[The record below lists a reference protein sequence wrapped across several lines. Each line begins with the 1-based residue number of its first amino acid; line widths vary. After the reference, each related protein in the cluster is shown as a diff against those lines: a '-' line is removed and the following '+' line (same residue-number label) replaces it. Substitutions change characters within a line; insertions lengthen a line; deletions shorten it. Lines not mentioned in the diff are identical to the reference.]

1 MIKSMTGYG
10 KAEAVSGGTKITA
23 ELRSLNSK
31 QCDFSVKC
39 PSVYRSADNEI
50 RAIVSQILVRGK
62 VDLYINC
69 ESAGGAAPVKINSS
83 VFGDYYNQL
92 QTIAAENG
100 IPFGKEPEAL
110 IPVILRMPEVVENNT
125 ENLSDEE
132 KTVLLET
139 VKSAA
144 RSLDAFRISEGAILI
159 ADILE
164 RVGNIESAVASVEP
178 FEAERVETVKNR
190 IRENIEKAQLNCDE
204 NRLEQ
209 ELIYYIEKLDVTEE
223 KVRLRNH
230 CSYFRQVA
238 AEEEN
243 PGKKLGFIAQE
254 MGREINT
261 LGSKANLSQLQ
272 KIGVGMKDELEKI
285 KEQLLNIL

>member
-10 KAEAVSGGTKITA
+10 KAEAVSGDTKITA
-23 ELRSLNSK
+23 EIRSLNSK
-31 QCDFSVKC
+31 QFDFSVKC
-39 PSVYRSADNEI
+39 PSVYRSADNEL
-50 RAIVSQILVRGK
+50 RAIVSGILVRGK

-69 ESAGGAAPVKINSS
+69 ESAAGTAPVKINSG
-83 VFGDYYNQL
+83 VFADYYNQL
-92 QTIAAENG
+92 QNIASDNG
-100 IPFGKEPEAL
+100 IPFGNSPEGL
-110 IPVILRMPEVVENNT
+110 ISVILRMPEVVENNS
-125 ENLSDEE
+125 ENLSEEE

-144 RSLDAFRISEGAILI
+144 ESLDAFRISEGAILI

-164 RVGNIESAVASVEP
+164 RVGYIESAVASVEP
-178 FEAERVETVKNR
+178 FEAERIDTVKSR

-209 ELIYYIEKLDVTEE
+209 ELIYYIEKFDVTEE

-230 CSYFRQVA
+230 CNYFREVA
-238 AEEEN
+238 AGEDN

-261 LGSKANLSQLQ
+261 LGSKANHSRIQ
-272 KIGVGMKDELEKI
+272 KIVVGMKDELEKI